1 MRWSVRSVLL
11 QGTDR
16 VLRAPICYM
25 ENECINAA
33 MLALA
38 NLTFVEQYCSEC
50 NPACSTIDFVVTP
63 SSSAAPSAIYAETI
77 KSKIESLDV
86 PLPSNWSTTWLSEI
100 ENNYVGLDVVCQ
112 SPMLENLTEQPTI
125 TPIDVLSN
133 VGGQSGLW
141 IGVSFL
147 SIMEF
152 IEMLYRLAH
161 FQYKAVT
168 RKRNKTPR
176 IAR

>member
-1 MRWSVRSVLL
+1 
-11 QGTDR
+11 
-16 VLRAPICYM
+16 
-25 ENECINAA
+25 
-33 MLALA
+33 ML
-38 NLTFVEQYCSEC
+38 
-50 NPACSTIDFVVTP
+50 
-63 SSSAAPSAIYAETI
+63 
-77 KSKIESLDV
+77 

-152 IEMLYRLAH
+152 IEMLYRLVH
-161 FQYKAVT
+161 FQCKAVT
-168 RKRNKTPR
+168 RKKTDSN
-176 IAR
+176 